1 MAERLTAAVEV
12 AHAEGPRVRADLS
25 WDCGSTPV
33 LVLLGPSGSGKT
45 TLLRAIAGL
54 LRPASGRIAFRGA
67 EWFDASSGRSLSP
80 QARRVGLLFQ
90 DYALF
95 PHLSASENIAYGLR
109 RADGGER
116 EERVGELLELFSLR
130 ELASRRPAELSGG
143 ERQRVAL
150 ARTLAPRPS
159 LLLLDEPLSALD
171 APTRERLRDE
181 LRRRLLEAATPAL
194 IVTHDRNEALALG
207 DQVGVMADGLLQQVG
222 SIEDV
227 FQRPANEA
235 VARAVGVDAVIPAAV
250 VEVTAGLARFRAG
263 EAEIV
268 GLAGEAS
275 PGDLGF
281 VCIRGE
287 EVVLSPDPPGHDS
300 ARNHLAARV
309 VELRVEGPLVRV
321 GLDCGFPL
329 AAWITRRSREEL
341 ALEPGTRVWA
351 LVKAPSVHFVRSAR

>member
-1 MAERLTAAVEV
+1 MAEELIADIEV
-12 AHAEGPRVRADLS
+12 VYPGGARVRADLR
-25 WDCGSTPV
+25 WDYAASPV

-45 TLLRAIAGL
+45 TLLRALAGL
-54 LRPASGRIAFRGA
+54 QRPASGRIALGGQT
-67 EWFDASSGRSLSP
+67 WFDQSASLSP

-95 PHLSASENIAYGLR
+95 PHLTARENIAYGLR
-109 RADGGER
+109 RCGRADRGR
-116 EERVGELLELFSLR
+116 RVDELLDSFSLR
-130 ELASRRPAELSGG
+130 DLSARRAGELSGG

-171 APTRERLRDE
+171 APARERLRDE
-181 LRRRLLEAATPAL
+181 LRQRLLQAATPAV

-207 DQVGVMADGLLQQVG
+207 DRLGVMADGTLQQLG
-222 SIEDV
+222 PIEEV
-227 FQRPANEA
+227 FQRPVNEA
-235 VARAVGVDAVIPAAV
+235 VARAVGVDAVIPAFV
-250 VEVTAGLARFRAG
+250 LDVSAGLARFRTG
-263 EAEIV
+263 ESEIV
-268 GLAGEAS
+268 GLAAEAA
-275 PGDLGF
+275 PGDAGF

-309 VELRVEGPLVRV
+309 VGLRTEGPLVRV
-321 GLDCGFPL
+321 ALDCGFPL

-341 ALEPGTRVWA
+341 GLEPGAEVWA
-351 LVKAPSVHFVRSAR
+351 LVKAPSVHFIRLAR